1 MKQVIKENAIIIW
14 LAMNA
19 LCGILMLCNKDC
31 TFHPWSLA
39 FFVNCCT
46 IIWRELSFPEKS

>member
-1 MKQVIKENAIIIW
+1 MKQVIKENSIIIW

-31 TFHPWSLA
+31 AFHPWSLA
-39 FFVNCCT
+39 FFVNCCA
-46 IIWRELSFPEKS
+46 IIWRELSVPEK